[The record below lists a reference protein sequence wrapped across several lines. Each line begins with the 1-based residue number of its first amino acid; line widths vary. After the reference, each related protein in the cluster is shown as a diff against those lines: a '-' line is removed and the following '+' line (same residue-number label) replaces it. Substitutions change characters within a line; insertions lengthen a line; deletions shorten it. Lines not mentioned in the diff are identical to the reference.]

1 MTLNVADFE
10 SRVLR
15 DVGVAILTPGALVG
29 RVLDDS
35 QRSSLGRSVTWQTA
49 GSNPPRTAIDIAELL
64 AAHPTMAT
72 PMAALRERL
81 ED

>member
-1 MTLNVADFE
+1 MAD
-10 SRVLR
+10 RW
-15 DVGVAILTPGALVG
+15 I
-29 RVLDDS
+29 
-35 QRSSLGRSVTWQTA
+35 
-49 GSNPPRTAIDIAELL
+49 NPPRTAIDIAELL